1 MNPGSC
7 DFVAFVSSWRSC
19 VFGRAL
25 SAGGQ
30 RLGLQHVADLF
41 QDPGGFGLGDDVR
54 GHDVEHIAERPQ
66 QQAAFEERFRQAWTD
81 LIEVTARCPG
91 FLAGDQLHNSHT
103 AENADVADDRQVPQR
118 LETPSERVLEYRDPL
133 ERTGF
138 LEQVE
143 ARNTLRAGER
153 VAGVRVTVKKG
164 PRAIVAQERVV
175 DGVCRDGRPQ
185 RQIAAGQRL

>member
-1 MNPGSC
+1 M
-7 DFVAFVSSWRSC
+7 
-19 VFGRAL
+19 
-25 SAGGQ
+25 
-30 RLGLQHVADLF
+30 
-41 QDPGGFGLGDDVR
+41 

-81 LIEVTARCPG
+81 LIEITARRPG

-103 AENADVADDRQVPQR
+103 AENANVADDRQVPQR
-118 LETPSERVLEYRDPL
+118 LETPSERVLQYRDPL
-133 ERTGF
+133 EHAGF

-143 ARNTLRAGER
+143 ARNAHGAGER
-153 VAGVRVTVKKG
+153 VACVRVTVKKG

-175 DGVCRDGRPQ
+175 DGFCRDGRPQ